1 MLLNACSLFGSSQST
16 IPAEFAQADY
26 LLSDANA
33 KTWAIA
39 SKQAEQCIYPNLTRI
54 QQQHFA
60 KEDSYIHS
68 QYVFFYPL
76 EKIIGEDYVKM
87 IQKDEKSMNYAT
99 YQFKKFRAEIGD
111 VDALEPKAC
120 QILRTQAKEDLDVVK
135 GQYVNGMVD
144 ETKNDDGTLKKT
156 GDGIAITCID
166 ITYTNH
172 YIIIHNK
179 VFDSDTFPS
188 TLLKEIIGIK
198 CFRKRFRPEFLNEF
212 MF

>member
-1 MLLNACSLFGSSQST
+1 MRKFIIFGATVLLSACGLFGPSQSP

-87 IQKDEKSMNYAT
+87 IQKNEKSMNYAT
-99 YQFKKFRAEIGD
+99 YQFKKFSA
-111 VDALEPKAC
+111 
-120 QILRTQAKEDLDVVK
+120 
-135 GQYVNGMVD
+135 
-144 ETKNDDGTLKKT
+144 
-156 GDGIAITCID
+156 
-166 ITYTNH
+166 
-172 YIIIHNK
+172 
-179 VFDSDTFPS
+179 
-188 TLLKEIIGIK
+188 
-198 CFRKRFRPEFLNEF
+198 
-212 MF
+212 